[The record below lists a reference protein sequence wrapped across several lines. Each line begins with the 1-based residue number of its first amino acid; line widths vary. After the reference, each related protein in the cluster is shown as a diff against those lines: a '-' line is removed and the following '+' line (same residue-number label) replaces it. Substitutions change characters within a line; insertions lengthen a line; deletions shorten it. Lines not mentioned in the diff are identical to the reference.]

1 MREILITLIANL
13 LFFGSIAQQLEQ
25 LNDKKEVIENEFH
38 TIIKSMPSP
47 IEQLEALHN
56 DKVKFNEH
64 LLSPASNV
72 QHFES
77 DAAEAINCGIYMVD
91 FAYLAVFQ
99 EQDKMMQYRA
109 LALELAAK
117 IEANKPFHK
126 VLGIDLENKVK
137 DYDVLKKAIIDAL
150 NATENQLID
159 NNHIATASQMLLGSW
174 IETQYIMLQSFIR
187 DKKPSSQ
194 VKQHIVDQQ
203 VHLANLIKLV
213 HEFKDDAGFHEELEK
228 LNKLEDSLLKIHNI
242 EGVTETI
249 VLKLV
254 DEITRLRMDI
264 LAME

>member
-13 LFFGSIAQQLEQ
+13 LFFGSIAQQSEQ
-25 LNDKKEVIENEFH
+25 LNDKKEVVENEFH
-38 TIIKSMPSP
+38 TIIKSMPSS

-64 LLSPASNV
+64 LLSPASNIE
-72 QHFES
+72 HFES

-117 IEANKPFHK
+117 IEADKPFHN
-126 VLGIDLENKVK
+126 VLAIDLENKVK
-137 DYDVLKKAIIDAL
+137 DYDVLKKAIGDAL

-159 NNHIATASQMLLGSW
+159 SNHIATASQMLLGSW
-174 IETQYIMLQSFIR
+174 IETQYIMFQSFLR
-187 DKKPSSQ
+187 DKKPSVK
-194 VKQHIVDQQ
+194 VKQQIVDQQ

-228 LNKLEDSLLKIHNI
+228 LNKLEASLLKIHNI
-242 EGVTETI
+242 EGVTETVI
-249 VLKLV
+249 LELA
-254 DEITRLRMDI
+254 DQITRLRMDV

>member
-1 MREILITLIANL
+1 MRKILITLIANL
-13 LFFGSIAQQLEQ
+13 LFLGSIAQQSEQ
-25 LNDKKEVIENEFH
+25 LNEKNEVVENEFH
-38 TIIKSMPSP
+38 TIIKSMPSS

-64 LLSPASNV
+64 LLSPASNIE
-72 QHFES
+72 HFES

-117 IEANKPFHK
+117 IEADKPFHN
-126 VLGIDLENKVK
+126 VLAIDLDNKVK
-137 DYDVLKKAIIDAL
+137 DYDVLKKAIGDAL

-159 NNHIATASQMLLGSW
+159 SNHIATASQMLLGSW

-187 DKKPSSQ
+187 DKKPSAK

-203 VHLANLIKLV
+203 VHLANMIKLV

-228 LNKLEDSLLKIHNI
+228 LNQLEASFLKIHNI
-242 EGVTETI
+242 EDVTETV
-249 VLKLV
+249 VLELV